1 MCLGVPG
8 KIEKVYQEDGLLMGL
23 LDLSRQTRSLPDSD
37 SGCSCWRICDETHA
51 GFAISR
57 INAADAAETQSIL
70 DEIDRL
76 NDMAFDP
83 AIYRDPRGCYPLRR
97 NF

>member
-1 MCLGVPG
+1 MCLGVPS

-23 LDLSRQTRSLPDSD
+23 LDFNGVKRETCLTAIPDAAV
-37 SGCSCWRICDETHA
+37 GEFVMVHA

-57 INAADAAETQSIL
+57 INAADAAETQAIL

-76 NDMAFDP
+76 NDSF
-83 AIYRDPRGCYPLRR
+83 
-97 NF
+97 